1 MLEHGGKLRTAAR
14 RWGIPVENWLDLST
28 GVSPFAYPYPDS
40 AAALTVPGE
49 HWQRLPE
56 EDDGLEEAA
65 RNYYEADY
73 LLPVAG
79 SQAAI
84 QALPRLRP
92 DCKAGFLST
101 TYNEHMHAW
110 KRQGHHVSF
119 IEAAA
124 GESSQ
129 SNENLIANLYKSAER
144 LDVIVLVNPNNPTGT
159 AIDSVSLLN
168 LSTILAKR
176 GGWLIVDEAFID
188 AETRVNSLA
197 SATGENEALIVLRS
211 LGKFFGL
218 AGTRVG
224 FVLAWRKLLI
234 DLREELGP
242 WTINGP
248 ARYIAQKA
256 LTDSDWI
263 AENRLRLRDTS
274 ISLKKTLCEY
284 GLTPSG
290 HSQNFQWVET
300 PHAREIHQQLAQQG
314 VLTRLFEDPLSL
326 RFGLPGEGDWE
337 KLELA
342 LNSIDLHCQN
352 NRPETEFKA
361 VQLPSESIN
370 ILSNQNSH

>member
-1 MLEHGGKLRTAAR
+1 MLEHGGKLRAAAR
-14 RWGIPVENWLDLST
+14 RWGIPMENWLDLST

-40 AAALTVPGE
+40 AAGLTVPGE

-84 QALPRLRP
+84 QTLPRLRHR
-92 DCKAGFLST
+92 CKAGFLPT

-110 KRQGHHVSF
+110 KRQGHEVSI
-119 IEAAA
+119 IEAAT
-124 GESSQ
+124 GEGSH
-129 SNENLIANLYKSAER
+129 ENLIANLYKSAER
-144 LDVIVLVNPNNPTGT
+144 LDVIVLANPNNPTGT
-159 AIDSVSLLN
+159 TIDSVSLIN

-218 AGTRVG
+218 AGARVG

-242 WTINGP
+242 WTITGP
-248 ARYIAQKA
+248 ARYIAGKA
-256 LTDSDWI
+256 LTDSHWI

-274 ISLKKTLCEY
+274 ISLKKTLSEY

-326 RFGLPGEGDWE
+326 RFGLPAEGDWE

-342 LNSIDLHCQN
+342 LNSIDLHGQN
-352 NRPETEFKA
+352 HRPETEFKA
-361 VQLPSESIN
+361 VQLPAESIN
-370 ILSNQNSH
+370 IQS